1 MSISPPPHP
10 PPPGPKME
18 NNNNNKNNLLL
29 YDYLSNKSI
38 ANTFHNHIHNNNNRN
53 NKNNTNTNMSPTSSS
68 LSSQD
73 SINVLEYC
81 PNYELYDCRA
91 RKESKERI
99 SSHRQER
106 QKLIKKCV
114 ESAIEDID
122 KLGLEY
128 GPNHRH
134 IIYSDSNTILEN
146 ALLQLKQQIDKC
158 AGVQIKQCKK
168 EDDN

>member
-81 PNYELYDCRA
+81 PNYEFYDCRA
-91 RKESKERI
+91 RKEPKERI
-99 SSHRQER
+99 SSHLQER
-106 QKLIKKCV
+106 
-114 ESAIEDID
+114 
-122 KLGLEY
+122 
-128 GPNHRH
+128 
-134 IIYSDSNTILEN
+134 
-146 ALLQLKQQIDKC
+146 
-158 AGVQIKQCKK
+158 
-168 EDDN
+168 